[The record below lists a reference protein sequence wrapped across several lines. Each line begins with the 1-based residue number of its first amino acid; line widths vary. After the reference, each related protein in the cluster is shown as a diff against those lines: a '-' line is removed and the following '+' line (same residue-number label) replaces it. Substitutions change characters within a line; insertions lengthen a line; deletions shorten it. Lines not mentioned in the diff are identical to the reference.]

1 MHKFRVVPL
10 CIVLLLCLALLI
22 PLIGCKGGETAT
34 PTPTGTT
41 GATTTPTGTPTATK
55 TPTATSTPTAT
66 KTPTSTSG
74 ETLSGI
80 YGGGKNLGDVQFD
93 MVTTSPK
100 LPQAQTAT
108 YYYQNYPTNVWK
120 SRMEMTTEGT
130 TMVYLVLYG
139 PQTMYM
145 WTEGDNVVIKMDFGQ
160 AAKNPTEDSEAQ
172 ITPTRIGPD
181 TIDGHPCDGWQYTA
195 SDGTVVTLW
204 IWTAKSF
211 PVKMVSQE
219 PDGTTTTVEYKKI
232 VFGTIPDSKFELPAG
247 AQVTQFPSL
256 TP

>member
-1 MHKFRVVPL
+1 MVGFQISNEFKRKEMQEMKRLGFILLMMVV
-10 CIVLLLCLALLI
+10 LASLI
-22 PLIGCKGGETAT
+22 ATGCGKGEEQGGATPTPTPTSIASVTPTNTPTATPTHTAT
-34 PTPTGTT
+34 PTPT
-41 GATTTPTGTPTATK
+41 P
-55 TPTATSTPTAT
+55 SS
-66 KTPTSTSG
+66 TSTSS

-93 MVTTSPK
+93 MVTTSPQ
-100 LPQAQTAT
+100 LPKAQTAT

-172 ITPTRIGPD
+172 IGRA
-181 TIDGHPCDGWQYTA
+181 H
-195 SDGTVVTLW
+195 V
-204 IWTAKSF
+204 
-211 PVKMVSQE
+211 
-219 PDGTTTTVEYKKI
+219 
-232 VFGTIPDSKFELPAG
+232 
-247 AQVTQFPSL
+247 
-256 TP
+256 